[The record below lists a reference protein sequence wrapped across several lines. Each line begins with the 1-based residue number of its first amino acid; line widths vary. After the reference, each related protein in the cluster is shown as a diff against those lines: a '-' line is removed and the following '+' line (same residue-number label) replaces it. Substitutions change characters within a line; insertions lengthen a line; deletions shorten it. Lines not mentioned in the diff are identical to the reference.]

1 MRRIQ
6 SIRRDLIII
15 AKSIWL
21 NLSLFTLLL
30 LLGAALLQA
39 SNAYPR
45 ATYFDL
51 VIDAFHM
58 TLLER
63 VVQPGDGVIPQILTF
78 VLPLLSVLI
87 LGEGVMRVLAVY
99 LRRGENR
106 EEWDRMVAQTFSEHT
121 IICGVGELGRELFK
135 QLIKKDPDMQLII
148 IDTRP
153 NIMAELGADFPN
165 ACHVQA
171 DMTSVAGLESANCQD
186 AKVIIMTSGNDA
198 YNMEAALK
206 ALRLNPQA
214 EIWVRLYRI
223 GLASLM
229 DLGTKPNVHFF
240 SPYERAAE
248 ALVSSVIGT

>member
-1 MRRIQ
+1 MRRIS

-15 AKSIWL
+15 GKSIWL

-30 LLGAALLQA
+30 LLGAAMMQA
-39 SNAYPR
+39 SNAYPG
-45 ATYFDL
+45 ATYIDS

-63 VVQPGDGVIPQILTF
+63 VAQPGDGIVPQVLTF
-78 VLPLLSVLI
+78 VMPLFSVVI

-121 IICGVGELGRELFK
+121 VICGVGELGRALFK
-135 QLIKKDPDMQLII
+135 RLTEEDPDMQIII

-153 NIMAELGADFPN
+153 SIMAELGADTPN
-165 ACHVQA
+165 VCHVQA
-171 DMTSVAGLESANCQD
+171 DMTSLAGLEAANCRD
-186 AKVIIMTSGNDA
+186 AKVIVMASGNDA

-206 ALRLNPQA
+206 ALQLNPGA
-214 EIWVRLYRI
+214 KLWVRLYRI

-248 ALVSSVIGT
+248 ALVSSVTGI